1 MVESGRK
8 NVVSALEAAQD
19 AVGRR
24 LGNPRCPAPPGH
36 PQCWSSEPRRNDQAL
51 DYCEPRMIPLRM
63 GYGVTQSL
71 SSRRPM
77 SVSAPV
83 ASRLTDQV
91 PSVTAVDL
99 FCGIGG
105 MTHGLLRSG
114 IEVKAGFDI
123 DPSCRYAYETNNPHA
138 TFIESDIRRI
148 NSSDIVPFYADAAT
162 TALVGCAPCQPYSSH
177 NRKIRSQGGHDSP
190 LVRELCRLVLET
202 SPDIVS
208 MENVPGLRR
217 HGAFQDF
224 VSELNRLQ
232 YNVACEVLY
241 CADYGIPQKRRRLVL
256 LASRIGDISLPPP
269 TNARTTVADFL
280 MDLPNLDAGERH
292 SEDPAHVTLP
302 LTPKNRRRI
311 QQSRPGSTWRDWED
325 QDISNC
331 HKKAYFPASYGRMR
345 WDALAPTITTQFCYY
360 STGRFGH
367 PKQDRTISIRE
378 GALLQ
383 TFPRDY
389 SLTGRDDPMPVSQ
402 LARHIGNAV
411 PVALAQAIGESILAA
426 SNVREPTPQAD
437 QP

>member
-1 MVESGRK
+1 M
-8 NVVSALEAAQD
+8 
-19 AVGRR
+19 
-24 LGNPRCPAPPGH
+24 
-36 PQCWSSEPRRNDQAL
+36 L
-51 DYCEPRMIPLRM
+51 DYCKSGMIPLRI

-71 SSRRPM
+71 SSSRTHCVPAPLASRVPDHAP
-77 SVSAPV
+77 SVS
-83 ASRLTDQV
+83 
-91 PSVTAVDL
+91 AVDL

-105 MTHGLLRSG
+105 MTHGLIRSG

-123 DPSCRYAYETNNPHA
+123 DPSCRYAYETNNPQA
-138 TFIESDIRRI
+138 SFIESDIRRI

-177 NRKIRSQGGHDSP
+177 NRRLGSQGGNDSP
-190 LVRELCRLVLET
+190 LVREFCRLVLET

-208 MENVPGLRR
+208 MENVPGLRK
-217 HGAFQDF
+217 HGAFRDF
-224 VSELNRLQ
+224 VSELKGLK
-232 YNVACEVLY
+232 YSVACDVLY
-241 CADYGIPQKRRRLVL
+241 CADYGIPQKRRRLIL

-269 TNARTTVADFL
+269 TNTRMTVADFL
-280 MDLPNLDAGERH
+280 VDMPNLDAGERH

-311 QQSRPGSTWRDWED
+311 QQSRPGSTWRDWDD

-331 HKKAYFPASYGRMR
+331 HKRSYFPASYGRMR

-367 PKQDRTISIRE
+367 PQQDRTISIRE

-383 TFPRDY
+383 TFPKDY
-389 SLTGRDDPMPVSQ
+389 SLARRCDPVSVSQ

-411 PVALAQAIGESILAA
+411 PVTLAQAIGQSILKA
-426 SNVREPTPQAD
+426 SSVRMSSS
-437 QP
+437 

>member
-1 MVESGRK
+1 MRSSV
-8 NVVSALEAAQD
+8 AAATPPVPD
-19 AVGRR
+19 AAR
-24 LGNPRCPAPPGH
+24 PSRCRTTETR
-36 PQCWSSEPRRNDQAL
+36 QNDQAL
-51 DYCEPRMIPLRM
+51 DWRKSGMIPLRT

-71 SSRRPM
+71 SSSRTQCVP
-77 SVSAPV
+77 APL
-83 ASRLTDQV
+83 ASRVPDQA
-91 PSVTAVDL
+91 PSVGAVDL

-105 MTHGLLRSG
+105 MTHGLIRSG

-123 DPSCRYAYETNNPHA
+123 DPSCRYAYETNNPRA
-138 TFIESDIRRI
+138 SFIERDIRCI

-177 NRKIRSQGGHDSP
+177 NRRLRSQAGNDSP
-190 LVRELCRLVLET
+190 LVREFCRLVLET

-208 MENVPGLRR
+208 MENVPGLRK
-217 HGAFQDF
+217 HGAFRDF
-224 VSELNRLQ
+224 VSELKHRK
-232 YNVACEVLY
+232 YSVACDVLY
-241 CADYGIPQKRRRLVL
+241 CADYGIPQKRRRLIL

-269 TNARTTVADFL
+269 THTRMTVADSL
-280 MDLPNLDAGERH
+280 MDMPNLDAGERH

-311 QQSRPGSTWRDWED
+311 QQSRPGSTWRDWDD
-325 QDISNC
+325 QDISKC
-331 HKKAYFPASYGRMR
+331 HKRSYFPASYGRMR

-383 TFPRDY
+383 TFPKDY
-389 SLTGRDDPMPVSQ
+389 SFARRHDPMSVSQ

-411 PVALAQAIGESILAA
+411 PVTLAQAIGQSILRA
-426 SNVREPTPQAD
+426 SRVRRSSS
-437 QP
+437 